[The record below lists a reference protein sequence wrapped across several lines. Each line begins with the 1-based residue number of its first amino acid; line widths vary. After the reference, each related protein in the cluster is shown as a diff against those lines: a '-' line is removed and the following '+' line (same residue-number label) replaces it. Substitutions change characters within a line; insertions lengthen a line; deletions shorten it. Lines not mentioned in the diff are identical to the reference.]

1 MTKPFVPQSYKSF
14 RIDGYDIEGGVF
26 HGRYTMCGADSA
38 DDVSFAETVDF
49 GDIQK
54 EVGIDGPFVGVIQLW
69 VFRRKIVIDETQ
81 SLAVRCHQ
89 RTVGGRW
96 KRPILLFRKSVIVAS
111 LRRLTVS
118 RTIVLLRLSLPLGRT
133 VCRGIAI

>member
-49 GDIQK
+49 GDTL
-54 EVGIDGPFVGVIQLW
+54 G
-69 VFRRKIVIDETQ
+69 
-81 SLAVRCHQ
+81 
-89 RTVGGRW
+89 GGRPDDRDDLGRAHGH
-96 KRPILLFRKSVIVAS
+96 RPLTPRRMPAS
-111 LRRLTVS
+111 TGPS
-118 RTIVLLRLSLPLGRT
+118 VLLTPRHNG
-133 VCRGIAI
+133 